1 MAKKGFYKTLNENRT
16 EEVAYIIEK
25 MPTRFGLMVS
35 GIVIGLVVLL
45 LVFGWLIKYPEIL
58 RGSITINTRQAPI
71 KLVATTSGNIILLK
85 STPGAVVK
93 AGEYIAFVKNSANI
107 SEVQQIVY
115 LLRKINIHKVAY
127 KKHRHFFPENVALGD
142 LSNKYFSY
150 LNALYQYLDYNEQQ
164 PFVYQKDI
172 NTKLLM
178 MQKTMLK
185 GLEEDYKSQIIKYKT
200 SKSLYSKDSILYSKK
215 ITATAD
221 MEKSIIARANIE
233 LDYKVIDKQIA
244 NTGYQINEAQNKLQT
259 LTIDK
264 LQKERE
270 LAINLY
276 NNYYDLLDNI
286 RKWEHIYV
294 FVAPIS
300 GKVDFLNF
308 IRNDDFINS
317 GQELFKIIPTN
328 NEILGQVNMPEQG
341 SGKIKKGQDVI
352 VKLDNYPYNEY
363 GSVKG
368 KVTSISLATNEQTL
382 SDSKNKVNSYLV
394 NIILP
399 NGLKTNYGTILNFHA
414 EAKGS
419 AEIITEDRRLIE
431 RFFDNLKYKTK

>member
-1 MAKKGFYKTLNENRT
+1 MAKKGFHKTLNENRT

-71 KLVATTSGNIILLK
+71 KLVAATSGNIILLK
-85 STPGAVVK
+85 STPGTVVK

-115 LLRKINIHKVAY
+115 LLQKINIHKVSY

-150 LNALYQYLDYNEQQ
+150 LNALYQYLDYTEQQ

-172 NTKLLM
+172 NTKLLT
-178 MQKTMLK
+178 MQKNMLK

-200 SKSLYSKDSILYSKK
+200 SKSLYSKDSILYSKN

-233 LDYKVIDKQIA
+233 LDYKAIDKQIT

-300 GKVDFLNF
+300 GKVDFLSF
-308 IRNDDFINS
+308 MKNDDFINS
-317 GQELFKIIPTN
+317 GQELFKIIPAN

-394 NIILP
+394 NIVLP

-419 AEIITEDRRLIE
+419 AEIITEGRRLIE